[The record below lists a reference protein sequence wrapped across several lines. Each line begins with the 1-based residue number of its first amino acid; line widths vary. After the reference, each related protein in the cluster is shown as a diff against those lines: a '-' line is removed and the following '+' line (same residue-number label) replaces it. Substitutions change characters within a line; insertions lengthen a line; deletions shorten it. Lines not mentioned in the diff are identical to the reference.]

1 MEVDVLNIFLLSF
14 RLFSHGDG
22 LTSPPPVTQD
32 TRVSQSPGGPAPEQ
46 PNHSTPDKDSGVD
59 SFTESPPFKPA
70 ALTLNLAKANEESN
84 NSSLNNSKTNSSSK
98 QPRNRCDELRSML
111 KSALELA
118 HDVARHKYGDQTL
131 KVFILVLIIKI
142 YVNKK
147 NNIYM

>member
-1 MEVDVLNIFLLSF
+1 MVFYAEILFISSLFLCLINLF

-22 LTSPPPVTQD
+22 PTSPPPVTQD
-32 TRVSQSPGGPAPEQ
+32 TRVSQSPGGPAADQ

-59 SFTESPPFKPA
+59 SFTESPPVKPA
-70 ALTLNLAKANEESN
+70 ALTLNLSKANEG
-84 NSSLNNSKTNSSSK
+84 LNNSKSNNEPK

-131 KVFILVLIIKI
+131 KAFILVWLK
-142 YVNKK
+142 YF
-147 NNIYM
+147 